1 MNVTIELADLVEIYK
16 SADLYDFM
24 KGKSEEAEKK
34 VAELKTA
41 LLTAETERDEARTR
55 KPKASAQLRQEY
67 DRAWNAYNMG
77 PIFVRK
83 AGDYA
88 TYPDVS
94 GEAFLNVSEGLH
106 ALLSA
111 IEAEGLL

>member
-1 MNVTIELADLVEIYK
+1 MNVTIELADLCEIHQ
-16 SADLYDFM
+16 SAKLYDFM

-67 DRAWNAYNMG
+67 DRAWNVYNAS
-77 PIFVRK
+77 PTLVRK
-83 AGDYA
+83 AGDNA

-94 GEAFLNVSEGLH
+94 GAAFLNVSEGLH
-106 ALLSA
+106 ALLRA

>member
-1 MNVTIELADLVEIYK
+1 MNVTLELADLVEIYK
-16 SADLYDFM
+16 RADLYDFM
-24 KGKSEEAEKK
+24 KDKSEEAEKK

-67 DRAWNAYNMG
+67 DRAWNIYNAS
-77 PIFVRK
+77 PTLVRK
-83 AGDYA
+83 AGDNA

-94 GEAFLNVSEGLH
+94 GAAFLNVSEGLH
-106 ALLSA
+106 ALLRA